1 MGGDMQRVLAVLAL
15 LGLFPLLFLFALG
28 IQLRSRG
35 PVFFKQQRVGFGGR
49 IIKLWKLRTMVTNAE
64 EVLQEL
70 VRRDARIREE
80 WDAFGCLA
88 KDPRIAG
95 PFGQWARRYSI
106 DEVPQLINVILG
118 EMNLIGPR
126 PILLHQRA
134 LFDQHALDLRHSVR
148 PGMTGL
154 WQVCGRSEVTLKQML
169 RFDLIYVRQRS
180 FLLDCYISLKTLP
193 AVLGGRGAV

>member
-1 MGGDMQRVLAVLAL
+1 MQRILAVVVLV
-15 LGLFPLLFLFALG
+15 GLFPLLLLFAVG
-28 IQLRSRG
+28 IQLRSPG
-35 PVFFKQQRVGFGGR
+35 PVFFKQPRVGFGGR
-49 IIKLWKLRTMVTNAE
+49 IIKLWKLRTMVIHAE
-64 EVLQEL
+64 DVLNEL
-70 VRRDARIREE
+70 VKRDAKVREE

-88 KDPRIAG
+88 NDPRIAG
-95 PFGQWARRYSI
+95 QFGKWARRYSI

-134 LFDQHALDLRHSVR
+134 LFEQQALDLRHSVR

-193 AVLGGRGAV
+193 AVVGGRGAV